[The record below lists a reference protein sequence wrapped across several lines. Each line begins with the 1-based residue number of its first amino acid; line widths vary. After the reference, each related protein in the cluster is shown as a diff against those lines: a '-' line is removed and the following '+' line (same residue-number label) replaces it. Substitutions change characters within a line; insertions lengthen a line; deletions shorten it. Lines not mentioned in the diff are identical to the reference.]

1 MASIESQDLSIDK
14 LFHNFYIVPTYQRE
28 YVWQEEQVQEFFDDI
43 YEEFENSPEGNLAD
57 YFIGSII
64 VCEKEKNLY
73 EVIDGQQRITTAFLL
88 LCAIRERFNSL
99 NPTEYKGFIEKING
113 QLSSTDTDAQ
123 GNLVSRYRV
132 QLQYEDSRHVLEKIA
147 KHESSTKT
155 KPTVSEQNLKKA
167 F

>member
-64 VCEKEKNLY
+64 VCEKEKIY
-73 EVIDGQQRITTAFLL
+73 MKLL
-88 LCAIRERFNSL
+88 TVN
-99 NPTEYKGFIEKING
+99 KGLR
-113 QLSSTDTDAQ
+113 QLSS
-123 GNLVSRYRV
+123 YCV
-132 QLQYEDSRHVLEKIA
+132 QLENVLIA
-147 KHESSTKT
+147 
-155 KPTVSEQNLKKA
+155 
-167 F
+167 